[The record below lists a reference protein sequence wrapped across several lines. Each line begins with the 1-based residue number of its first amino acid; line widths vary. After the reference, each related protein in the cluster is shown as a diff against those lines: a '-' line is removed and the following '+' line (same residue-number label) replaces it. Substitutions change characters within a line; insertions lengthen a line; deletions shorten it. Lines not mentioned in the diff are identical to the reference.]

1 MSRKNPKLILLG
13 AQGSGKGTQA
23 ALLCK
28 AFDLEHISTGD
39 LLRWNRQ
46 HHTKLGAK
54 VGRIMAE
61 GLLVPDEI
69 VFGLLSARLNEH
81 DWNYGLILDGFPRTI
96 SQGEFLA
103 ENWNLDRV
111 VYLDIPREVVYDR
124 VKKRAAEM
132 AAAGNKR
139 DDDNEEAL
147 RVRLDEYYSKT
158 EPLIAYYE
166 KKGLLLKVDGTK
178 AIDAV
183 QADIRAGLGL

>member
-23 ALLCK
+23 ELLCK

-39 LLRWNRQ
+39 LLRWHRQ

-69 VFGLLSARLNEH
+69 VFGLLSERLNQH
-81 DWNYGLILDGFPRTI
+81 DWNYGLILDGFPRTVP
-96 SQGEFLA
+96 QGEFLS
-103 ENWNLDRV
+103 ENWNFDRV
-111 VYLDIPREVVYDR
+111 VYLDIPRDVVLGR
-124 VKKRAAEM
+124 VMKRAQEM
-132 AAAGNKR
+132 AAAGNRR

-147 RVRLDEYYSKT
+147 KVRLDEYYSKT
-158 EPLIAYYE
+158 EPLVAWYE
-166 KKGLLLKVDGTK
+166 SKGLLLRVDGTQS
-178 AIDAV
+178 IEAV
-183 QADIRAGLGL
+183 QADIRKGLGL